1 MAGRSRAS
9 VDADVRP
16 NRRRAFPASLV
27 ECRWRDGNRILHNHG
42 HGTRHPSY
50 SFRRRRCRAVHD
62 RVGYTPHGS
71 HPPDFFRGSLA
82 VTNAAPGPPTAA
94 PSPPLLPL
102 HDETT
107 TLPPSPRG
115 IHT

>member
-62 RVGYTPHGS
+62 RGGYFLPRPHPQGFLVGLYASLKTGRD
-71 HPPDFFRGSLA
+71 PPLGA
-82 VTNAAPGPPTAA
+82 TGPP
-94 PSPPLLPL
+94 PSFLFVKPP
-102 HDETT
+102 
-107 TLPPSPRG
+107 PPPPPPP
-115 IHT
+115 